1 MFIDRYDAGTQ
12 LALLLS
18 DYKIPDAIVYAL
30 PRGGVVIGYEIAQRL
45 GIPLELVITRKI
57 GHPQCPEYAIGI
69 VSETGKYII
78 NEKEEFIDKRW
89 LEKEIRKEQGEA
101 IRRQKT
107 YCTGHQEITG
117 KGKTAIIVDDGV
129 ATGLSLSLAVNVV
142 KAKEPKEIV
151 VAVPVISQE
160 IANSISN
167 ISDRLVALEIIKDTF
182 GSVSEYY
189 ENFDQLS
196 DERVMKL
203 LSKIWKMKLLSL
215 TGLFRLILFLHFVA
229 R

>member
-1 MFIDRYDAGTQ
+1 M
-12 LALLLS
+12 
-18 DYKIPDAIVYAL
+18 
-30 PRGGVVIGYEIAQRL
+30 
-45 GIPLELVITRKI
+45 
-57 GHPQCPEYAIGI
+57 
-69 VSETGKYII
+69 
-78 NEKEEFIDKRW
+78 
-89 LEKEIRKEQGEA
+89 
-101 IRRQKT
+101 
-107 YCTGHQEITG
+107 
-117 KGKTAIIVDDGV
+117 
-129 ATGLSLSLAVNVV
+129 
-142 KAKEPKEIV
+142 
-151 VAVPVISQE
+151 PVISQE

-215 TGLFRLILFLHFVA
+215 TGLFRLILFLHF